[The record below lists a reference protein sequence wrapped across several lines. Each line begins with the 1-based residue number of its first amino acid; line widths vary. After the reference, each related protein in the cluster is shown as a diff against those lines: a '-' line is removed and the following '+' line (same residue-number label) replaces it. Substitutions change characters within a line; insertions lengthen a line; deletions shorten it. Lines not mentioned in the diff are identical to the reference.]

1 MNSHFKSFCDFSA
14 LARIVARYF
23 SAITVGGGGVVL
35 FCALIPF
42 AARAQTFSSLVSFT
56 GSNGSS
62 PFMGVL
68 TQGVDGKMY
77 GTASAGGAHG
87 QGTVFKITPS
97 GTLTTIYSFCAKSNC
112 TDGAVPYGGL
122 VLGTD
127 GNFYGTTF
135 SGGTTRQGGTVFK
148 ITPAGKLTTL
158 HNFDFGSDGA
168 NPYDALLQATDGNF
182 YGTAQ
187 YGGAH
192 GLGVVFKITSQGTFT
207 VLHSFDSTDG
217 AEPEAGL
224 IQATDGDLYGTTYNG
239 GTGGYGTAFKIT
251 LGGVFTNLHV
261 FEDDVDGRDLVSGVV
276 QGSDGNFYGT
286 AGGGGSFGY
295 GTIYVM
301 TPAGA
306 VTVLHNFDVTDGDA
320 PNLLLLGTDGNLYG
334 TSISGGGN
342 GNVFMSTTA
351 GTVTQVHGFSD
362 TDGADPFAG
371 PAESTDGN
379 LYGTTLYG
387 GSKKKGTVFKIEMGL
402 PAFVKTVP
410 VSGKVGVSVKIL
422 GSSLTGATSVTFN
435 GTAATFKVV
444 SATEITTTVPTGA
457 TTGMIQVT
465 TPSAT
470 LFEQRE
476 FPGNTVR

>member
-1 MNSHFKSFCDFSA
+1 MNSQFKSPCHSSA
-14 LARIVARYF
+14 WVQIVARYF
-23 SAITVGGGGVVL
+23 SRLAARGVAVVL
-35 FCALIPF
+35 FCAIIPF
-42 AARAQTFSSLVSFT
+42 AAHAQTFTSLVSFT

-68 TQGVDGKMY
+68 TQGVDGNMY

-97 GTLTTIYSFCAKSNC
+97 GTLTTIYSFCAKTNC

-135 SGGTTRQGGTVFK
+135 SGGTTRQAGTVYK

-192 GLGVVFKITSQGTFT
+192 GLGVVFKITSRGTFT

-217 AEPEAGL
+217 SEPEAGL

-276 QGSDGNFYGT
+276 QGNDGNFYGT
-286 AGGGGSFGY
+286 AGGGGSLGY

-301 TPAGA
+301 TSAGA
-306 VTVLHNFDVTDGDA
+306 VTVLHDFDVTDGDA

-351 GTVTQVHGFSD
+351 GTVTQVHDFNG
-362 TDGADPFAG
+362 TDGSLPFAG
-371 PAESTDGN
+371 PAEGTDGN

-402 PAFVKTVP
+402 APFVKTVP

-435 GTAATFKVV
+435 GTAAAFKVV
-444 SATEITTTVPTGA
+444 SATEITCTVPTGA
-457 TTGMIQVT
+457 TTGTIQVT
-465 TPSAT
+465 TPSST
-470 LFEQRE
+470 LLSNVSFQV
-476 FPGNTVR
+476 TQ

>member
-1 MNSHFKSFCDFSA
+1 MKAHFDSSSDCAVFPQLVARHLSLVTVRSA
-14 LARIVARYF
+14 L
-23 SAITVGGGGVVL
+23 L
-35 FCALIPF
+35 LCALIPL
-42 AARAQTFSSLVSFT
+42 AARAQTFTSLVSFT
-56 GSNGSS
+56 GRNGSS

-68 TQGVDGKMY
+68 TQGVDGNMY

-112 TDGAVPYGGL
+112 TDGAMPYGGL

-135 SGGTTRQGGTVFK
+135 SGGTTRQAGTVYK

-158 HNFDFGSDGA
+158 HNFTFGRDGA
-168 NPYDALLQATDGNF
+168 NPYDTLLQATDGNF

-192 GLGVVFKITSQGTFT
+192 GLGVVFKITTQGTFT

-217 AEPEAGL
+217 SEPEAGL

-286 AGGGGSFGY
+286 AGGGGPLGY

-301 TPAGA
+301 TSAGA

-351 GTVTQVHGFSD
+351 GTVTQVHGFND
-362 TDGADPFAG
+362 TDGALPFAG
-371 PAESTDGN
+371 PAEGTDGN

-410 VSGKVGVSVKIL
+410 TSGKTGVKVKIL

-435 GTAATFKVV
+435 GTAATFTVV
-444 SATEITTTVPTGA
+444 SATELTTSVPTGA
-457 TTGMIQVT
+457 TSGTVQVSTRSCALLSNLAFQVT
-465 TPSAT
+465 P
-470 LFEQRE
+470 
-476 FPGNTVR
+476 